1 MDIFEVLFNK
11 SFQDSIKLKSK
22 LIKDEVNLK
31 KLTTISQSIKNTIL
45 NGNKLLICG
54 NGGSAADAQHLAAE
68 LLVRLNKN
76 CNREPIQAFS
86 IVPDSV
92 CLTACAN
99 DYDFENIF
107 ERPLKAIGNK
117 GDALLLISTS
127 GNSKN
132 LIFAANCAKKL
143 NIKTFAL
150 LGADGGNLAK
160 IVDDSYIVH
169 SYNTA
174 RIQEVHI
181 LIEHILAEFIER
193 SIIENIKVKK
203 SIK

>member
-1 MDIFEVLFNK
+1 MAIIRNLFK
-11 SFQDSIKLKSK
+11 EAFQDSIKLKSELIEEEEEFIK
-22 LIKDEVNLK
+22 LANINKGIKD
-31 KLTTISQSIKNTIL
+31 IIL
-45 NGNKLLICG
+45 DGNKLLICG

-68 LLVRLNKN
+68 LVVRLSKN
-76 CNREPIQAFS
+76 CNREPIQAYS

-107 ERPLKAIGNK
+107 ERPLTAIGNK

-132 LIFAANCAKKL
+132 LLFAANCAKRL

-150 LGADGGNLAK
+150 LGGDGGDLAEL
-160 IVDDSYIVH
+160 VDYSYIVK
-169 SYNTA
+169 SNNTA

-193 SIIENIKVKK
+193 SVLDNIKVKYP
-203 SIK
+203 IK

>member
-1 MDIFEVLFNK
+1 MAIIRNLFK
-11 SFQDSIKLKSK
+11 EAFQDSIKLKSELIEEEEEFIK
-22 LIKDEVNLK
+22 LANINKGIKD
-31 KLTTISQSIKNTIL
+31 IIL
-45 NGNKLLICG
+45 DGNKLLICG

-68 LLVRLNKN
+68 LVVRLSKN
-76 CNREPIQAFS
+76 CNREPIQAYS

-107 ERPLKAIGNK
+107 ERPLTAIGNK

-132 LIFAANCAKKL
+132 LLFAANCAKRL

-150 LGADGGNLAK
+150 LGGDGGDLAEL
-160 IVDDSYIVH
+160 VDYAYIVK
-169 SYNTA
+169 SNNTA

-193 SIIENIKVKK
+193 SVLDNIKVKYP
-203 SIK
+203 IK